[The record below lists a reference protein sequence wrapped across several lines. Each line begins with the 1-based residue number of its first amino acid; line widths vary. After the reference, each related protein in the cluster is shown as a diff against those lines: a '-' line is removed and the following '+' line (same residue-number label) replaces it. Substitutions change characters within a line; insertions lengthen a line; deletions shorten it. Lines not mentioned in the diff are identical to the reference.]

1 LFDDDIGTYLP
12 RQLIA
17 EKIKSASDKIQLVLE
32 LQMGPITTGLG
43 EIYQY
48 TLEVEPEFK
57 NQYSVTDLR
66 TIQVIK
72 RQLRNKRSC

>member
-1 LFDDDIGTYLP
+1 MGTYLP